1 MQKAGCS
8 CIHRQNKEVLGS
20 QLSHEQVK
28 GLTDDE
34 VEKFYKR
41 YEAYIG
47 SKTTETLLQRIFML
61 ASKAIGM
68 VVKVDDLEALQKDF
82 VINSTFSSVA
92 GNMALRSGRLLAFGN
107 AALITAKHI
116 NFEKEPAKEPV
127 QEHCKEAD

>member
-68 VVKVDDLEALQKDF
+68 VVKVDDVEALQKDF
-82 VINSTFSSVA
+82 VINSTFSSLA

>member
-47 SKTTETLLQRIFML
+47 SKTTETLLQTIFML

-68 VVKVDDLEALQKDF
+68 VVKVDDVTWKLCKRTCKRTSLLTRRFRLWLE
-82 VINSTFSSVA
+82 I
-92 GNMALRSGRLLAFGN
+92 
-107 AALITAKHI
+107 
-116 NFEKEPAKEPV
+116 
-127 QEHCKEAD
+127 

>member
-1 MQKAGCS
+1 M
-8 CIHRQNKEVLGS
+8 LGS

-68 VVKVDDLEALQKDF
+68 VVKVDDVEALQKDLQKDF

-92 GNMALRSGRLLAFGN
+92 GNMALRSARLLAFGN